1 MLSHRLRGQLGTDAL
16 MPQTWPTGSYV
27 VLLDGAPQ
35 QISLASSQ
43 RRVARHYRVG
53 PARRPVGDPSYTH
66 EEHAFD
72 GNGLRPYSPAHLRG
86 RWAGGDLELSWIRR
100 TRVDGDSWDL
110 ADVPLAEA
118 RESYLVRVLD
128 QSGVLREAM
137 VDTPGFTYGA
147 AMQAQDG
154 AGTGLAVEVAQV
166 SDIYGP
172 GLFARWAG

>member
-1 MLSHRLRGQLGTDAL
+1 M
-16 MPQTWPTGSYV
+16 
-27 VLLDGAPQ
+27 
-35 QISLASSQ
+35 
-43 RRVARHYRVG
+43 
-53 PARRPVGDPSYTH
+53 
-66 EEHAFD
+66 
-72 GNGLRPYSPAHLRG
+72 
-86 RWAGGDLELSWIRR
+86 
-100 TRVDGDSWDL
+100 
-110 ADVPLAEA
+110 
-118 RESYLVRVLD
+118 RVLD